1 MYEKEVWDAY
11 INSFKNKLYGLL
23 CEYEKKGE
31 WEKFLDSLLIELDGF
46 DDKHKTI
53 NYYELSHNMN
63 QLRFVRYEYFRSKI
77 FKCMNLLSKVK

>member
-31 WEKFLDSLLIELDGF
+31 WEKFLDSLLIELALQSPNP
-46 DDKHKTI
+46 KSI
-53 NYYELSHNMN
+53 IS
-63 QLRFVRYEYFRSKI
+63 
-77 FKCMNLLSKVK
+77 